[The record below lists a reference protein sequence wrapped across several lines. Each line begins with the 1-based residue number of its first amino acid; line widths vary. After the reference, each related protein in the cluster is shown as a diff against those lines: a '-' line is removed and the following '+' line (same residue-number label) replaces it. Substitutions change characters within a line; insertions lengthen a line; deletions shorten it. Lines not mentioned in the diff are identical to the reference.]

1 MGASRHDVGRAHFAF
16 TDRRGGVS
24 AVPFDELNLGDH
36 VGDDELA
43 VAENRRLAAADLG
56 LEPDRVVW
64 MSQVHGNAVATV
76 TGPSQRRAPEVDA
89 LVTAVR
95 GLALAVL
102 VADCTPI
109 LLADEQAGV
118 VAAVHAGRLGLARQV
133 ATAAVRRMEEL
144 GARAE
149 RVTALTGPAICGA
162 CYEVPATMRDEVAA
176 VAPEAHS
183 STRTGT
189 PGLDIPAGVWGQL
202 RRAGVRAGEKSHTCT
217 LESDEHF
224 SYRRSAKTG
233 RLAGYVWLDV

>member
-1 MGASRHDVGRAHFAF
+1 VGASRHEVGRARFAF

-24 AVPFDELNLGDH
+24 AAPFDELNLGGH
-36 VGDDELA
+36 VGDEGLA
-43 VAENRRLAAADLG
+43 VAENRRLAAAGLG
-56 LEPDRVVW
+56 LDPDRVAW
-64 MSQVHGNAVATV
+64 MSQVHGNTVATV
-76 TGPSQRRAPEVDA
+76 TDPSREQPPEADA
-89 LVTAVR
+89 LVTSVR

-109 LLADEQAGV
+109 LLADERAGV

-133 ATAAVRRMEEL
+133 VPAAVRRMVEL
-144 GARAE
+144 GARPE

-176 VAPEAHS
+176 IAPEAHS
-183 STRTGT
+183 RTSAGT

-202 RRAGVRAGEKSHTCT
+202 RRVGVPAGEKSHTCT

-224 SYRRSAKTG
+224 SYRRSSRTG
-233 RLAGYVWLDV
+233 RLAGYVWLDA